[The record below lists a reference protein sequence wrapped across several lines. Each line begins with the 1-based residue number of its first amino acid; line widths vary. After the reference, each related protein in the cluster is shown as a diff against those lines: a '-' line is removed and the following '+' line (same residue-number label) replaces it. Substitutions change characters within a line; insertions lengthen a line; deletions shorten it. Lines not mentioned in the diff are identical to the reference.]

1 MDYHTTF
8 SNNQKM
14 VSILD
19 RELGL
24 KIKMLMKCLISSV
37 SVFLLLVTAK
47 KCHFMSELLCAT
59 QRRTDQSPAVCNNNY
74 YTIIVLYKRCSIQ
87 YLFC

>member
-1 MDYHTTF
+1 MNYHTTF

-24 KIKMLMKCLISSV
+24 KIKMLMTSKINDV
-37 SVFLLLVTAK
+37 
-47 KCHFMSELLCAT
+47 
-59 QRRTDQSPAVCNNNY
+59 
-74 YTIIVLYKRCSIQ
+74 
-87 YLFC
+87 